1 MVLAQVL
8 PLGQSVFA
16 SLLLTH
22 LGSRLCARL
31 TGYTCNPKTWE
42 AEAGGSE
49 VQGNPLLPSELEA
62 SLGYMGQTN
71 NQGKS
76 IPTK

>member
-1 MVLAQVL
+1 M
-8 PLGQSVFA
+8 
-16 SLLLTH
+16 
-22 LGSRLCARL
+22 ARL
-31 TGYTCNPKTWE
+31 VECLSSVHKALICSHAPHKLGTVPHVHNPGLGE